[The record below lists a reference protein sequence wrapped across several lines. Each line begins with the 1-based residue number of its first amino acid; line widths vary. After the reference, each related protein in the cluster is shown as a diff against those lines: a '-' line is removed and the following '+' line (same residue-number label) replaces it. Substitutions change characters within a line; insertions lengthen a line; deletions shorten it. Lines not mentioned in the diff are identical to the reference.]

1 MSPAKR
7 AFDLFWVL
15 LGLAVVWPLFVL
27 IAFLIKLEDGGA
39 VFFRQKRVGYHGR
52 AFRIWK
58 FRTMVVEAEERGK
71 PLTVGRDPRIT
82 RVGRWLR
89 KTNLDELPQ
98 LINVVKGEMSLVGPR
113 PEVPRYV
120 ALYTPEERK
129 VLELIPGMTDPASIA
144 YRSES
149 ELLAQVED
157 PERFYIAEIMP
168 TKLRLNLDYARR
180 ATVIS
185 DCVVIL
191 RTLLRLPC

>member
-1 MSPAKR
+1 
-7 AFDLFWVL
+7 
-15 LGLAVVWPLFVL
+15 
-27 IAFLIKLEDGGA
+27 
-39 VFFRQKRVGYHGR
+39 
-52 AFRIWK
+52 
-58 FRTMVVEAEERGK
+58 
-71 PLTVGRDPRIT
+71 
-82 RVGRWLR
+82 
-89 KTNLDELPQ
+89 
-98 LINVVKGEMSLVGPR
+98 
-113 PEVPRYV
+113 
-120 ALYTPEERK
+120 
-129 VLELIPGMTDPASIA
+129 MTDPASIA